1 MPRCVAMG
9 GSETDSLDDL
19 IVRAIGDTGSAFLSF
34 ERDVH
39 VLGLQVSVTSPT
51 CAVAVCW
58 TGCWNL
64 LGGPSQCGG
73 ATAQVKGIR

>member
-39 VLGLQVSVTSPT
+39 VLGLQVSVT
-51 CAVAVCW
+51 
-58 TGCWNL
+58 
-64 LGGPSQCGG
+64 
-73 ATAQVKGIR
+73 